1 MNNEIHVFCF
11 SPCGTTKSIAEAV
24 AKGIAQTATFYD
36 VTNPSFVAP
45 TLPAGSLAIFA
56 GPIYMGQVPEV
67 ALNRM
72 QSVDGTGCFAAAIVV
87 YGNRSYNDGLL
98 QLGDV
103 LTGAGFNVIAGGA
116 FVGQHSMNASVA
128 TGRPNTQDLRQAEQ
142 LGEAFMEKASQLSPL
157 PVTLPG
163 KRPYKLFSLGGNKAP
178 VTSMACVQCGLCA
191 KKCPVTA
198 INPRNA
204 LEVNPILCIG
214 CMRCVYI
221 CPKHA
226 KQFKGIGTKVSSA
239 VLPQIAKTKKQNE
252 IFL

>member
-1 MNNEIHVFCF
+1 MNNELHIFCF
-11 SPCGTTKSIAEAV
+11 SPCGTTKRITEAT
-24 AKGIAQTATFYD
+24 AKGSGLHATFYD
-36 VTNPSFVAP
+36 LTDPSFTAP
-45 TLPAGSLAIFA
+45 VLPAGSLAIFA

-72 QSVDGTGCFAAAIVV
+72 QSVDGTGCFATAIVV
-87 YGNRSYNDGLL
+87 YGNRSFNDGLL

-103 LTGAGFNVIAGGA
+103 LTGAGFTVLAGGA
-116 FVGQHSMNASVA
+116 FIGQHSMNASVA
-128 TGRPNTQDLRQAEQ
+128 TGRPTTQDLRQAEQ
-142 LGEAFMEKASQLSPL
+142 LGEAFVQKAAQLSPL

-221 CPKHA
+221 CPQQA
-226 KQFKGIGTKVSSA
+226 KRFKGAGTKLTSVM
-239 VLPQIAKTKKQNE
+239 LPQIAKGKKQNDV
-252 IFL
+252 FL